1 MRFALKFSRLRF
13 NLSVLSFSLPY
24 FLFHF
29 ICHLRSHPPAL
40 FHSALSSVSFLATFA
55 WPRGPSTLSNCLA
68 VERSRAIP
76 RSNTN
81 KLRVLLHQE
90 NTRRAKEESQQT
102 RKIRKQDISTNRV
115 IQEAEKFVTTSS
127 NSKSKHVVLGT
138 GPKSLQTSW
147 SVFRWAQKKK
157 KKFVSSDW
165 S

>member
-40 FHSALSSVSFLATFA
+40 FHSALSSVSFLATFP
-55 WPRGPSTLSNCLA
+55 WPRGPSTPSNCLA

-90 NTRRAKEESQQT
+90 NPTRAKRREPTNQEEQKARHQHKSGHPRSREIRE
-102 RKIRKQDISTNRV
+102 RKLEQITSRQAAIRKVNM
-115 IQEAEKFVTTSS
+115 
-127 NSKSKHVVLGT
+127 
-138 GPKSLQTSW
+138 W
-147 SVFRWAQKKK
+147 S
-157 KKFVSSDW
+157 
-165 S
+165 